1 MFNRKIVQKDISQ
14 YEKLKKT
21 LYNNKKVL
29 NMKRLKTMGIELPQR
44 TKTGFS
50 PEKTISRKE
59 FEVVGGRGLKEKRL
73 SSV

>member
-1 MFNRKIVQKDISQ
+1 
-14 YEKLKKT
+14 
-21 LYNNKKVL
+21 
-29 NMKRLKTMGIELPQR
+29 MKRLKTMGIELPQR

-59 FEVVGGRGLKEKRL
+59 FEVVGGKELKEKRL